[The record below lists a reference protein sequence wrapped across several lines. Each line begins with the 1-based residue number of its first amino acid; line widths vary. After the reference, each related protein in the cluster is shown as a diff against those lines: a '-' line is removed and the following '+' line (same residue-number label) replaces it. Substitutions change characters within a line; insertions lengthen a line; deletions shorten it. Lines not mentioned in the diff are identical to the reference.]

1 MLAYVETV
9 QSKEKEIGCDV
20 LTHQKWCAGSSLTI
34 DFICIFPTFAVQ
46 ERSGL
51 HRRDFIYACV
61 RVVEHLVSGK
71 GFYRTLILNR
81 M

>member
-20 LTHQKWCAGSSLTI
+20 LTHQKWCAASSLT
-34 DFICIFPTFAVQ
+34 PPNTFSDLRFAMQ
-46 ERSGL
+46 EWSGL
-51 HRRDFIYACV
+51 HRWNFVHARIRIF
-61 RVVEHLVSGK
+61 EHLFTGK
-71 GFYRTLILNR
+71 GFYRTLILK